1 MDSKFN
7 INFILNEMVE
17 NKRITLFKKY
27 NTYFFL
33 VQNPEKLRSLIGG
46 CRCSFSRYGPLMS
59 AFQF

>member
-46 CRCSFSRYGPLMS
+46 CLCGFSQYGPLMS
-59 AFQF
+59 ALQF